1 MNNFTIIYKILRK
14 LETAMGLD
22 EFSLDSFDLVSL
34 QCSQLQFVR
43 ILEMLKDRGYID
55 GVSIKRSVDGDMS
68 ISDTGIRITLS
79 GLEYL
84 HTNDLMLK
92 AADAAKGNL

>member
-22 EFSLDSFDLVSL
+22 EFSLGSFDLAAL

-55 GVSIKRSVDGDMS
+55 GVSIKRSVDGDMTV
-68 ISDTGIRITLS
+68 SDAGIRITLS

-84 HTNDLMLK
+84 HTNELMLR

>member
-84 HTNDLMLK
+84 HTNDLILK